1 MDGWALSVDN
11 PGEGGRGV
19 DGRPAHRTRLSFS
32 LTEGGGMLGC
42 SPPSTQGGCVAP
54 HPSIRAPRAP
64 AGRVGPRGGH
74 DARAGVLVPAAGPPA
89 SGGAPGRTPPVAPHP
104 MRRCPSNGCLS
115 VVGPM
120 MYWVSS
126 GFFLLS
132 FSRRT
137 ASPVLVHQKIKQ
149 WGPSLRPLT
158 PEHSNLVDLDS
169 VGSLPFA
176 PPRSPSPWASLRAQT
191 LVRLRAPQGLF
202 AVGWISCQSFGWPST
217 KPCNGIWDPRDEI
230 FLRPRLYPSA

>member
-32 LTEGGGMLGC
+32 LTEGGGYVGLFPSLNTGRLC
-42 SPPSTQGGCVAP
+42 CPSSIHPCPPSSRWTGRPPRRPRCTRWSSGASSRSACLGGRPGADPTGRSAP
-54 HPSIRAPRAP
+54 YAPLPIQRLSISCRPDD
-64 AGRVGPRGGH
+64 VL
-74 DARAGVLVPAAGPPA
+74 GVL
-89 SGGAPGRTPPVAPHP
+89 
-104 MRRCPSNGCLS
+104 
-115 VVGPM
+115 
-120 MYWVSS
+120 WI
-126 GFFLLS
+126 FLLS